1 MKAKEYQI
9 SLIQLIMNL
18 KMSEGGYCGV
28 KINTN
33 NDSFPEEYRVK
44 CESSSSFFV
53 RACKLSEEKDG
64 LDYKDNPV
72 LNRKVKD
79 IQTKI
84 AHWNMHNEIVL
95 EDKYSRDVCPERVNL
110 TLLRFPADDVRG
122 PAYQVVSDQAIV
134 INGGEKNYFP
144 ILEITLEEE

>member
-33 NDSFPEEYRVK
+33 NESFPEEYRVK

-64 LDYKDNPV
+64 KDYKDNPV

-84 AHWNMHNEIVL
+84 AHWDMHNEVVL
-95 EDKYSRDVCPERVNL
+95 KDKYSKLNYIRKLDKKYFNMAAYAVK
-110 TLLRFPADDVRG
+110 LLENND
-122 PAYQVVSDQAIV
+122 
-134 INGGEKNYFP
+134 
-144 ILEITLEEE
+144 L